1 MRTFGSFFGEP
12 WPSGVCDDGVQ
23 VATPVGESCAFCQ
36 ELIATEDRGSF
47 VGLAGY
53 QAGALAPV
61 HRECSFR
68 SVIGGIGH
76 HEDHTYWCKQRGDPD
91 GGRTRRQSALEV
103 WARFA
108 GTNWSPERS

>member
-1 MRTFGSFFGEP
+1 MRTFDSFFGEP
-12 WPSGVCDDGVQ
+12 WPSGVCEGGRQ
-23 VATPVGESCAFCQ
+23 VETPVGEPCAFCL
-36 ELIATEDRGSF
+36 EPIATDDQGNF
-47 VGLAGY
+47 VGLASG
-53 QAGALAPV
+53 GLAPV

-76 HEDHTYWCKQRGDPD
+76 HLDHAYWCKQRGDPD